1 MASKSQCRIIIGCL
15 LPWSSSEAIE
25 LGQEYEYGYQL
36 YDEGGERIKV
46 EANYFRGKID
56 LTEES
61 TFRLQLLNDSISGSS
76 PTGVLPGGTNLL
88 YPISK
93 MLELEF

>member
-46 EANYFRGKID
+46 EANYFR
-56 LTEES
+56 
-61 TFRLQLLNDSISGSS
+61 
-76 PTGVLPGGTNLL
+76 
-88 YPISK
+88 
-93 MLELEF
+93 